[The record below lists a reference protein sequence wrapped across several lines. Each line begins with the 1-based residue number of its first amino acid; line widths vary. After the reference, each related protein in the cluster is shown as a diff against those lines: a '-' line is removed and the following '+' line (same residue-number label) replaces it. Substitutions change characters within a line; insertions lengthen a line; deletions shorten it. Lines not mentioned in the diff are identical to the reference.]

1 MKELKYDVVVI
12 GAGCAGICAAVSAGR
27 EGKKVLIVEKNS
39 SLGGTSTLVL
49 DTMNGFYLPG
59 KDNLRVVYGLPGEI
73 YERLDK
79 KSECFERA
87 NTYGS
92 GTVITYNP
100 EALKDIYLSL
110 LEESNVDILLHST
123 VINVEM
129 LNDRS
134 IDKIVITNKEDTMLV
149 KAKVYIDC
157 SGDADVAFK
166 SGFKFDGV
174 GGKEHVQSLTT
185 TFRVANIDETKAS
198 TFTKKDMWTWMK
210 EANGSGKYS
219 LPRLEGSFHKT
230 TIPGCVQTN
239 MVRVVLDDPTDI
251 ISLSKAE
258 IEGRKQVNEYF
269 NFMREYLPGYENSI
283 LSNVSTNIGVR
294 ETRRIIGEYVLTEE
308 DVLEGKKFDD
318 GVILCGSPIED
329 HNQSC
334 GTKWKYLKEN
344 DAYLI
349 PYRCLVPKQSENL
362 IVAGRCLSATHS
374 AHAASRSI
382 AQCMGM
388 GEAAGKAS
396 SISIDEGV
404 PVKDI
409 SVEKLKMLLKKNQ
422 VKLELGE

>member
-1 MKELKYDVVVI
+1 MKEIEYDVVVI
-12 GAGCAGICAAVSAGR
+12 GAGCTGICAAISAGR
-27 EGKKVLIVEKNS
+27 EGKKTLLIEKNS

-59 KDNLRVVYGLPGEI
+59 EDNLRVVYGLPGEI
-73 YERLDK
+73 YERLQQK
-79 KSECFERA
+79 EECFERA

-100 EALKDIYLSL
+100 EALKDIYISL
-110 LEESNVDILLHST
+110 LEEANVDILLHSMVTEVDVLKDLSINNIT
-123 VINVEM
+123 VTNK
-129 LNDRS
+129 
-134 IDKIVITNKEDTMLV
+134 DKIMSV
-149 KAKVYIDC
+149 KARVYIDC

-166 SGFKFDGV
+166 AGFKFDGV

-185 TFRVANIDETKAS
+185 TFRVANIDVEKSS
-198 TFTKKDMWTWMK
+198 TFTKKDMWRWMK
-210 EANGSGKYS
+210 EANETKKYS
-219 LPRLEGSFHKT
+219 LPRLEGSFHAT

-239 MVRVVLDDPTDI
+239 MVRVVLDDPTNI
-251 ISLSKAE
+251 ISLTEAE

-269 NFMREYLPGYENSI
+269 RFMKEYLPGYENSI
-283 LSNVSTNIGVR
+283 LTTVSPNIGIR

-318 GVILCGSPIED
+318 GIILCGSPIED
-329 HNQSC
+329 HNQSS
-334 GTKWKYLKEN
+334 GTKWKYLGKN
-344 DAYLI
+344 DAYSI
-349 PYRCLVPKQSENL
+349 PYRSLIPKGSKNL

-396 SISIDEGV
+396 SLSIDAAVHVLDISIN
-404 PVKDI
+404 
-409 SVEKLKMLLKKNQ
+409 KLKMLLNKSN
-422 VKLELGE
+422 VKLDLGE